1 MKSGVAISILDPYE
15 WLPTYGEN
23 AVSVE
28 SKGLALVIKI
38 EYEMED
44 EYQTI
49 YCRELRFD
57 MVCAFCRTAF
67 PGISTLNI
75 DYDKNIK
82 APSIGVLTEYPNSEA
97 ASAWNNHF
105 RGSRQIKHYKIVFL
119 SENILME
126 IFADNVTLGSQYI
139 IPSE

>member
-1 MKSGVAISILDPYE
+1 MKSGAAISILDPYE

-49 YCRELRFD
+49 YCRELRIAIWYGMCFLPHC
-57 MVCAFCRTAF
+57 V
-67 PGISTLNI
+67 PGNI
-75 DYDKNIK
+75 N
-82 APSIGVLTEYPNSEA
+82 T
-97 ASAWNNHF
+97 
-105 RGSRQIKHYKIVFL
+105 
-119 SENILME
+119 
-126 IFADNVTLGSQYI
+126 QYRLR
-139 IPSE
+139 